1 MPAIRFP
8 LDLEGKAEDAFICRL
23 KEEQRLSRVM
33 FSRQANE
40 QPKPDGLVVISAIRG
55 AEVVPVS
62 GIYQLTLE
70 IEFTLRVRRVG
81 NSLATFGSICQA
93 ISNVFET
100 HPAALAKQLTE
111 ERQDWKCYIAE
122 VVGVDKT
129 PKENIHRISWTLQI
143 EAQDVNSKIANAIGF
158 KNTLNV

>member
-1 MPAIRFP
+1 MATRFP
-8 LDLEGKAEDAFICRL
+8 LDLEGKAEDAFISRL
-23 KEEQRLSRVM
+23 KEEQRVVRVM
-33 FSRQANE
+33 FSRQAGE
-40 QPKPDGLVVISAIRG
+40 QPKTDGLVVVKATRG

-70 IEFTLRVRRVG
+70 VEFTLRVRRVG

-93 ISNVFET
+93 ISNIFEA

-111 ERQDWKCYIAE
+111 EREDWKCYIAE
-122 VVGVDKT
+122 VTGVDKT
-129 PKENIHRISWTLQI
+129 PKENMHRISWSLQI
-143 EAQDVNSKIANAIGF
+143 EAQDVNSKIAKAIQF